1 MNFPLGRFLL
11 AGCMGALIAAMAI
24 YLTPLKWITVIE
36 PTIKDIDP
44 KTFYADFK
52 AHPQQYLF
60 IDVRQAHE
68 YKMAHA
74 VGSINIPLIDLY
86 DKRHTLPKN
95 GKEIVIICTIG
106 RSSGIAYSY
115 LQHYGFFNIKRVD
128 GGLQN
133 WVLEGLP
140 IEGTAVDLWISS
152 DPSEQ
157 SSTQGVSNLAQTIER
172 YACPSA

>member
-1 MNFPLGRFLL
+1 MKSSFGRFLL

-44 KTFYADFK
+44 KTFYTDFK
-52 AHPQQYLF
+52 RNPDHYLF
-60 IDVRQAHE
+60 IDVRPRNE
-68 YKMAHA
+68 YATAHA
-74 VGSINIPLIDLY
+74 AGSVNIPLLDLY
-86 DKRHTLPKN
+86 DMHTVLPKH
-95 GKEIVIICTIG
+95 GKEIILICTIG

-115 LQHYGFFNIKRVD
+115 LQHYGFFNIKRVE

-140 IEGTAVDLWISS
+140 IEGTAVDRWVSS
-152 DPSEQ
+152 DHSQQ
-157 SSTQGVSNLAQTIER
+157 SSVQNVSNLAQIIER